1 LSREQCATTRAAS
14 HFHARAAPVIGDSHS
29 STERLIEDWGR
40 RVSAARA
47 RLTSENNPSDDVSP
61 LRRESHVLLDEL
73 RIAFEEL
80 QVAEEELHVQTEEL
94 TSSRVALER
103 ERHRYRALFEQAP
116 VPYVITNGQGTII
129 DLNGA
134 AARFLRVPH
143 ETLLRKPLVVFIPAR
158 RRQVF
163 RDQLASF
170 AASDTVI
177 GLHLRIR
184 PRGGRTRNINASVG
198 IVRDNGNVV
207 ELRWLLVDET
217 ARRRREKRVKMLNAE
232 LTRHV
237 DERTAELRRAV
248 ELQEQTARAAEIAR
262 EAAERAN
269 REKTELIAIVSHEL
283 RTPLAAIGGYTE
295 LLALDLR
302 GELNPAQRADISRIQ
317 EAQAHILRLVDDLV
331 GYSKLETG
339 RLRFEIGDVIVRD
352 AISAVVLLIR
362 PQADAKGIT
371 LEVASTDTGIAVA
384 RADDERLRQIVLNL
398 LSNAVKFTP
407 LGGHVSI
414 IASEDE
420 TNVAIR
426 IRDNGIGIPP
436 EKLEVIFEPYVQLN
450 APRSSSSGWG
460 LGLAISR
467 ELARAMGGDLTASSS
482 PGDGTAFTLTL
493 PRSTRIASDSG
504 RD

>member
-1 LSREQCATTRAAS
+1 MSREQCATTRAAS
-14 HFHARAAPVIGDSHS
+14 RFHVRSEPVIGDSHN

-47 RLTSENNPSDDVSP
+47 RLTSENGPADDVSP
-61 LRRESHVLLDEL
+61 LRRESQVLFDEL

-94 TSSRVALER
+94 TSSRVAVEGER
-103 ERHRYRALFEQAP
+103 QRYRALFEQAP
-116 VPYVITNGQGTII
+116 VPYVVTNEDGPII
-129 DLNGA
+129 DSNRA
-134 AARFLRVPH
+134 AGRLLRVRH
-143 ETLLRKPLVVFIPAR
+143 DLLLGKPLIVFVPGGR
-158 RRQVF
+158 RHVF
-163 RDQLASF
+163 REQLASF
-170 AASDTVI
+170 GASDTVS
-177 GLHLRIR
+177 GLQLRIR
-184 PRGGRTRNINASVG
+184 PRGGGTRNINASVG
-198 IVRDNGNVV
+198 IVRDNGHIV

-232 LTRHV
+232 LTRRV

-248 ELQEQTARAAEIAR
+248 ELQEETTRAAEIAR
-262 EAAERAN
+262 QAAERAS

-302 GELNPAQRADISRIQ
+302 GELNPAQRADVARIQ

-339 RLRFEIGDVIVRD
+339 RLRFEIGDVILRD

-362 PQADAKGIT
+362 PQADAREIT
-371 LEVASTDTGIAVA
+371 IESTATGTPVA

-407 LGGHVSI
+407 VGGHVSI
-414 IASEDE
+414 TASDDD
-420 TNVAIR
+420 TSVAIQ
-426 IRDNGIGIPP
+426 IRDNGIGIPL
-436 EKLEVIFEPYVQLN
+436 EKLEVIFEPYIQLN
-450 APRSSSSGWG
+450 APRSSGSGWG

-482 PGDGTAFTLTL
+482 PEHGTAFTLTL
-493 PRSTRIASDSG
+493 PRSTRIASDSS

>member
-1 LSREQCATTRAAS
+1 
-14 HFHARAAPVIGDSHS
+14 VIGDSHNS
-29 STERLIEDWGR
+29 SERLIEDWGR

-47 RLTSENNPSDDVSP
+47 RLTTEIRDVDDVSP

-103 ERHRYRALFEQAP
+103 ERQRYRTLFEHAP
-116 VPYVITNGQGTII
+116 VPYIITNEYGII
-129 DLNGA
+129 MDLNQA
-134 AARFLRVPH
+134 AARLLRVAH
-143 ETLLRKPLVVFIPAR
+143 DELLTKPLVVFVPTA

-163 RDQLASF
+163 RDQM
-170 AASDTVI
+170 AAFGTTDTVV

-184 PRGGRTRNINASVG
+184 PRGGKTRNVTASVG
-198 IVRDNGNVV
+198 VVREKGSVI

-217 ARRRREKRVKMLNAE
+217 ARRRREKRVKMLNTE
-232 LTRHV
+232 LTRRV
-237 DERTAELRRAV
+237 DERTAELRRAA
-248 ELQEQTARAAEIAR
+248 ELNEEATRAAEVAR
-262 EAAERAN
+262 QAAERAS
-269 REKTELIAIVSHEL
+269 REKTDLIAIVSHEL
-283 RTPLAAIGGYTE
+283 RTPLAAIGGYAE

-302 GELNPAQRADISRIQ
+302 GPLNPAQRADIARIQ
-317 EAQAHILRLVDDLV
+317 DAQAHILRLVDDLV

-352 AISAVVLLIR
+352 AVSAVVLLIR
-362 PQADAKGIT
+362 PQAAARHIT
-371 LEVASTDTGIAVA
+371 VELLSAETAVVA
-384 RADDERLRQIVLNL
+384 RADEERLRQIVLNL

-407 LGGHVSI
+407 VDGHVSVTW
-414 IASEDE
+414 SGDD
-420 TNVAIR
+420 TRVAIE

-436 EKLEVIFEPYVQLN
+436 EKLEAVFEPYVQLN
-450 APRSSSSGWG
+450 AARSSGSGWG

-467 ELARAMGGDLTASSS
+467 ELARAMGGDITASSS
-482 PGDGTAFTLTL
+482 PEDGTAFTLTL
-493 PRSTRIASDSG
+493 PRSIRIASDDL